1 MYNRFMYDCCQFIT
15 KAVWY
20 CKMHL
25 CVYIYIWVY
34 TFDIYIY
41 TEKTKYLYYYNYV
54 WENERN
60 TMYMNI
66 QFSSSVNIR
75 FQRNVFQGRSN
86 KRKISGYFFS
96 VAFQRWLEV
105 EKRKYCSYHAFCLS
119 KKSQQ
124 EGAYSTD
131 DQSRRCVN
139 PSRHWVFCDRLH
151 LLFNHLLL

>member
-1 MYNRFMYDCCQFIT
+1 MCLYLHMGIHIRLT
-15 KAVWY
+15 
-20 CKMHL
+20 
-25 CVYIYIWVY
+25 YIYIQKKQN
-34 TFDIYIY
+34 IYIIIIMC
-41 TEKTKYLYYYNYV
+41 
-54 WENERN
+54 ENERN